1 MQMFIINNLTSNSKP
16 WYYNKNLYIDRGAIF
31 MSSKYEA
38 AASRRGF
45 VKGKI
50 AEGDTV
56 RRVSAWLLCE

>member
-1 MQMFIINNLTSNSKP
+1 
-16 WYYNKNLYIDRGAIF
+16 
-31 MSSKYEA
+31 MSSNYEA